1 MTESD
6 RDTDG
11 RKRESV
17 LSLIPRLAK
26 FLYHLA
32 RDPRVPWTVKAALAG
47 LAAYLACPIDI
58 IPDWI
63 PGVGYL
69 DDILLVGFVVG
80 YAMGKVR
87 PDVIREHWGEDVHLL
102 ESLTRRKRRKPQ
114 DSE

>member
-1 MTESD
+1 VTESNGEPD
-6 RDTDG
+6 ER
-11 RKRESV
+11 RHESV

-26 FLYHLA
+26 FLYHVA

-63 PGVGYL
+63 PGAGYL

-80 YAMGKVR
+80 SVLGNVSAE
-87 PDVIREHWGEDVHLL
+87 VIREHWGEDVHVL
-102 ESLTRRKRRKPQ
+102 ESLRRKKRRKPE
-114 DSE
+114 DAD

>member
-6 RDTDG
+6 REPDG

-17 LSLIPRLAK
+17 LSLIPRLAT
-26 FLYHLA
+26 LVYRLA

-63 PGVGYL
+63 PGAGYL
-69 DDILLVGFVVG
+69 DDVLLAGFVVS
-80 YAMGKVR
+80 YALGRVP

-102 ESLTRRKRRKPQ
+102 ESLTRRKRREPD